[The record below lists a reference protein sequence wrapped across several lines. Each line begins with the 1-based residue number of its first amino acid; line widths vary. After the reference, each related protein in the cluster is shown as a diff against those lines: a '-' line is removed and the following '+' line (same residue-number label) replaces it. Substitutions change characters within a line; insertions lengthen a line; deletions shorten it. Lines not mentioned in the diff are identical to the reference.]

1 MHLTTAMK
9 SITPT
14 IQQFMTHKVLR
25 LLLSL
30 FLLTSFTT
38 IQAKVYLVSVGITD
52 YPGTSLDLTLPAK
65 DAETISWLY
74 SKNTSVVKEQL
85 LNDRATMTNILS
97 SMRRIFDQASTDDI
111 VVLFFSG
118 HGYPG
123 GFVAYDGKLTYTQ
136 VRKAMASSMCK
147 NKMIFADAC
156 FSGKIRTSGKSSQS
170 SVQAAKKANVMLF
183 LSSRSNEKSIERSGM
198 QNGFFTTYLQKGLRG
213 GADTNRDRVIT
224 AKELYDY
231 VHKGVIEIS
240 HDKQHPVMW
249 GKFSDNMPVMIWP
262 KKK

>member
-1 MHLTTAMK
+1 MMQQSMMHKFLK
-9 SITPT
+9 SLIT
-14 IQQFMTHKVLR
+14 V
-25 LLLSL
+25 
-30 FLLTSFTT
+30 FLLTTSTT
-38 IQAKVYLVSVGITD
+38 LHARVYLVSVGITD
-52 YPGTSLDLTLPAK
+52 YPGTSMDLALPAK

-85 LNDRATMTNILS
+85 LNENATMQNIIS
-97 SMRRIFDQASTDDI
+97 SMRRTFAQAGTDDI

-123 GFVAYDGKLTYTQ
+123 GFVAYDGQLTYTQ
-136 VRKAMASSMCK
+136 VRKAMATSKCK

-156 FSGKIRTSGKSSQS
+156 FSGKIRTNGNSSQT

-183 LSSRSNEKSIERSGM
+183 LSSRSNETSIERRGM

-213 GADTNRDRVIT
+213 GADANRDRVIT

-240 HDKQHPVMW
+240 RDKQHPVMW
-249 GKFSDNMPVMIWP
+249 GKFNDNMPVMTWP

>member
-1 MHLTTAMK
+1 MHLTTMK
-9 SITPT
+9 LITPMM
-14 IQQFMTHKVLR
+14 QNMVVHKALRVL
-25 LLLSL
+25 LIVI
-30 FLLTSFTT
+30 LLTSFTT
-38 IQAKVYLVSVGITD
+38 TQARVYLVSVGITD
-52 YPGTSLDLTLPAK
+52 YPGTSMDLTLPAK
-65 DAETISWLY
+65 DAETITWLY

-85 LNDRATMTNILS
+85 LNDHATMKNILS

-111 VVLFFSG
+111 VVFFFSG

-136 VRKAMASSMCK
+136 VRKAMASNKCK

-156 FSGKIRTSGKSSQS
+156 FSGKIRTNGNSSES
-170 SVQAAKKANVMLF
+170 SVQAAKTANVMLF
-183 LSSRSNEKSIERSGM
+183 LSSRSDETSIERRGM

-231 VHKGVIEIS
+231 VHRGVIEIS

-249 GKFSDNMPVMIWP
+249 GKFSDNMPVMTWP